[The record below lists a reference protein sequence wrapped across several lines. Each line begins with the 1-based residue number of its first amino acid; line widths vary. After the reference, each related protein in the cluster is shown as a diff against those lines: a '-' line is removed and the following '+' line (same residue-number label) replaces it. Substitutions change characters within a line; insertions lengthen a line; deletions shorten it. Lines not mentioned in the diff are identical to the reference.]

1 MDVRKA
7 LLVKSLKELMTITAN
22 TITTN
27 ASHRYPR
34 GGGQNEYKFAK
45 C

>member
-1 MDVRKA
+1 MDIRKA
-7 LLVKSLKELMTITAN
+7 LLVKSLRELLTITAN

-27 ASHRYPR
+27 AIHSYPR
-34 GGGQNEYKFAK
+34 GGDQNEYKFAK